1 MSKLCQFLLWH
12 VQHVHFTCYNEI
24 SISIVFDS
32 QSDITYDGP
41 TIVAQYMPA
50 DHSTNVQFVLFLC
63 FHYRY
68 YVIVHPMKAKY
79 TCTVGKTRRAI
90 VVLWLLSF
98 FLAFPILIGRV
109 SNRISMNRNWINQK
123 PNPALKTQIG
133 NK

>member
-1 MSKLCQFLLWH
+1 MLSVFALA
-12 VQHVHFTCYNEI
+12 VVGTIVHFTCYNEI
-24 SISIVFDS
+24 SITIIFNSH
-32 QSDITYDGP
+32 SDITYDGP
-41 TIVAQYMPA
+41 TCQPTIQIMSNLCYL
-50 DHSTNVQFVLFLC
+50 TC

-109 SNRISMNRNWINQK
+109 SNRKAINRNWSNQR
-123 PNPALKTQIG
+123 PNPALKTKIG